1 MNQYNTRIRMK
12 SDTTENWN
20 NQRTFIPMNGE
31 IIIYTDYH
39 KKVNDDG
46 KIINIPAIKI
56 GDGNSYGVDLP
67 FVDDDIRDKII
78 EHISNTSIHVT
89 ALEKMFW
96 NNKINV
102 TDDQE
107 VIDNVLVFNRN

>member
-1 MNQYNTRIRMK
+1 MTQYSTRIRSK

-20 NQRTFIPMNGE
+20 SQRTFIPLAGE
-31 IIIYTDYH
+31 IIIYTDYDTKTDDNG
-39 KKVNDDG
+39 KKV
-46 KIINIPAIKI
+46 NIPAIKV
-56 GDGNSYGVDLP
+56 GDGKSYGVDLP
-67 FVDDDIRDKII
+67 FVNDDMRDKILA
-78 EHISNTSIHVT
+78 HISNTSIHVT
-89 ALEKMFW
+89 ALEKIFW